1 MWLFRALKLGDKR
14 KKNSKTE
21 NYSRNILEPG
31 VIKMDR
37 VDKIETLVSMEKE
50 IMGYRKEL
58 CQELLNMSKGKW

>member
-1 MWLFRALKLGDKR
+1 MKEQDLRHIIRKEIRSALNEKVSASL
-14 KKNSKTE
+14 TT
-21 NYSRNILEPG
+21 
-31 VIKMDR
+31 KMDR